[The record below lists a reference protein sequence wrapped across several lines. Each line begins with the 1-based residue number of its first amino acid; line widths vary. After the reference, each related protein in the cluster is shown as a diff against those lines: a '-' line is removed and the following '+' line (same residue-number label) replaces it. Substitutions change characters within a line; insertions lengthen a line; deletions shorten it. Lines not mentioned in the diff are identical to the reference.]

1 MKRKYTRMKNY
12 FLILLLLISIQT
24 IGQTD
29 SNIWK
34 INEDG
39 SIGWSVNTSTLPHH
53 DDIEMSG
60 KFISAV
66 VKYGVNADNSF
77 SIGREVVWPMLRIIP
92 NQTRGGLLR
101 TINDEIVKGLHIEGR
116 RPTKELVQEVQHDGT
131 LTVRR
136 ELQFSYFRTKPVL
149 KLELESTHFTSYD
162 QPAFCEKYV
171 LRNPGDKAVYVEIP
185 EVNKQLV
192 AHAERTVNGPHVV
205 RYQTINGGSKKI
217 PAGDSIVFYTTISA
231 QPQIEKALD
240 IDVEQELG
248 KRGSF
253 ISGLWDN
260 LILET
265 PDRTLNTAFAFA
277 KIRANESIYQ
287 TKGGPMHGP
296 GGLNYYAA
304 IWANDQAEYINPY
317 FPFQGYSYG
326 NESAINSYR
335 HFARFMND
343 AYKPIPSSIIAE
355 GISFW
360 DGAGDRGDAAMI
372 AYGAARFALT
382 YGDKKVAMELWPLIE
397 WCLEFSRRKIND
409 EGVVQSDSDELEG
422 RFPAG
427 DANLCTSSLYYDA
440 LKSASYLCQELGM
453 GNELADNYARQA
465 STLKANIEN
474 YFGAKVMGFDTYRY
488 YDGNETLRAWICIPL
503 TVSIYDRK
511 EATINALF
519 SPDLWTADGLATEAG
534 DQTFWDRST
543 LYGLRGVFAAG
554 ETARGLEFLKYYSNR
569 RLLGDRVPYPVE
581 AYPENDQ
588 RHLSAESAL
597 YCRVYIEGL
606 FGIRPTG
613 FNSFTI
619 TPQLPEGWDY
629 MNIRKVHGF
638 GKHFDVEVI
647 KKKNNVQ
654 VVINDVNGKN
664 LYKKTVTNGNT
675 LRVKF

>member
-1 MKRKYTRMKNY
+1 MKNY
-12 FLILLLLISIQT
+12 FLILLLLISIQA

-39 SIGWSVNTSTLPHH
+39 SIGWSVNDSVLPHH

-66 VKYGVNADNSF
+66 VNYGVNADNSF

-92 NQTRGGLLR
+92 NETRGVLLR
-101 TINDEIVKGLHIEGR
+101 TINDDVVKGIHIEGR
-116 RPTKELVQEVQHDGT
+116 RPTKELVHEVQHDGR

-149 KLELESTHFTSYD
+149 KLELESTHFISFD

-171 LRNPGDKAVYVEIP
+171 LRNPGDKAVFVEIP
-185 EVNKQLV
+185 EVSKQLI
-192 AHAERTVNGPHVV
+192 AHSERTVNGPHVV
-205 RYQTINGGSKKI
+205 LYQTINGGSKKLA
-217 PAGDSIVFYTTISA
+217 AGDSIVFYTTISA
-231 QPQIEKALD
+231 QPQIEKPLD
-240 IDVEQELG
+240 IDVEHELA

-253 ISGLWDN
+253 VDTLWGN

-277 KIRANESIYQ
+277 KIRANESIFQ

-304 IWANDQAEYINPY
+304 IWANDQAEYINPF
-317 FPFQGYSYG
+317 FPFQGYDYG
-326 NESAINSYR
+326 NESAINSSR

-343 AYKPIPSSIIAE
+343 DYKPIPSSIIAE

-372 AYGAARFALT
+372 AYGASRFALSH
-382 YGDKKVAMELWPLIE
+382 GHKKVAMELWPLIE

-409 EGVVQSDSDELEG
+409 QGVVNSDSDELEG

-440 LKSASYLCQELGM
+440 LKSASYLCRELDL
-453 GNELADNYARQA
+453 GNALAENYATQA
-465 STLKANIEN
+465 SELKINIEK
-474 YFGAKVMGFDTYRY
+474 YFGANVMGFDTYRY
-488 YDGNETLRAWICIPL
+488 YEGNETLRAWICMPL
-503 TVSIYDRK
+503 TVGIYERK

-519 SPDLWTADGLATEAG
+519 SPDLWTADGLATESG
-534 DQTFWDRST
+534 DTTFWDRST

-554 ETARGLEFLKYYSNR
+554 ETKRGLEFLKYYSNR

-597 YCRVYIEGL
+597 YCRVFIEGL

-613 FNSFTI
+613 FTSFTI
-619 TPQLPEGWDY
+619 TPQLPDGWDH

-638 GKHFDVEVI
+638 GTQFDVEII
-647 KKKNNVQ
+647 KKKNKVQ
-654 VVINDVNGKN
+654 VTITDVYGKS
-664 LYKKTVTNGNT
+664 LFKKTVMNGTT
-675 LRVKF
+675 LQVKL

>member
-1 MKRKYTRMKNY
+1 MKNL
-12 FLILLLLISIQT
+12 FLIVLLAISISS

-29 SNIWK
+29 KNIWE
-34 INEDG
+34 INDDG
-39 SIGWSVNTSTLPHH
+39 SIKWSVKDSNLPHH

-60 KFISAV
+60 KYISAV

-77 SIGREVVWPMLRIIP
+77 SIGRELVWPMLRIIP

-101 TINDEIVKGLHIEGR
+101 TINDDIVKGLHIEGR
-116 RPTKELVQEVQHDGT
+116 RPTQELTHEVQHDGK

-136 ELQFSYFRTKPVL
+136 ELQFNYFRTKPVL
-149 KLELESTHFTSYD
+149 NLQLESTHFVSYD

-171 LRNPGDKAVYVEIP
+171 LSNPGAEDVFVEIP
-185 EVNKQLV
+185 ELSKQLV
-192 AHAERTVNGPHVV
+192 AHAERTVEGPYVV
-205 RYQTINGGSKKI
+205 RYQTINTGSKKI
-217 PAGDSIVFYTTISA
+217 AAGESIVFYVTITA
-231 QPQIEKALD
+231 QKQNEKALD
-240 IDVEQELG
+240 IDVEQELI
-248 KRGSF
+248 KRDSF
-253 ISGLWDN
+253 VSELWDN

-265 PDRTLNTAFAFA
+265 PDNTLNTAFAFA

-304 IWANDQAEYINPY
+304 IWANDQAEYINPF
-317 FPFQGYSYG
+317 FPFQGYDYG

-343 AYKPIPSSIIAE
+343 EYKPIPSSIIAE

-382 YGDKKVAMELWPLIE
+382 YSDKAVAQELWPLIE

-409 EGVVQSDSDELEG
+409 NGVVNSDSDELEG

-440 LKSASYLCQELGM
+440 LVSASYLCHELGM
-453 GNELADNYARQA
+453 GNEKADDYSSQA
-465 STLKANIEN
+465 KELKLNIEQH
-474 YFGAKVMGFDTYRY
+474 FGANVMGFDTYRY
-488 YDGNETLRAWICIPL
+488 YEGNDVLRAWICIPL
-503 TVSIYDRK
+503 TVGIYDRK
-511 EATINALF
+511 EATTNALF

-534 DQTFWDRST
+534 DKTFWDRST

-554 ETARGLEFLKYYSNR
+554 ETKRGLEFLKYYSNR

-597 YCRVYIEGL
+597 YCRVFIEGL

-619 TPQLPEGWDY
+619 TPQLPEDWDY
-629 MNIRKVHGF
+629 MNMKSVHGF
-638 GKHFDVEVI
+638 GEDFDLEII
-647 KKKNNVQ
+647 KKNKKVQ
-654 VVINDVNGKN
+654 VIIRNASGKTLFKKSVLNGGE
-664 LYKKTVTNGNT
+664 LS
-675 LRVKF
+675 VKL